1 MKLGTRPSGRITAKQ
16 EVTQKWTYLLFA
28 DHRFRDA
35 KSYTQDHE
43 KCSSHRATLLIVLS
57 TFAQDEH
64 KANTVRIPDV
74 ATEWNEKINLIQIC
88 R

>member
-1 MKLGTRPSGRITAKQ
+1 MPNIDSGTPKVILKTMKSAVHTG
-16 EVTQKWTYLLFA
+16 LL
-28 DHRFRDA
+28 
-35 KSYTQDHE
+35 
-43 KCSSHRATLLIVLS
+43 LVVLS

-74 ATEWNEKINLIQIC
+74 ATEWNEKINSLQIC